1 MTVPVVV
8 EGLLGRGLSG
18 IHCRY
23 QQTFFGNSEP
33 GHYINIEGDIFKMWK
48 VKMKRFEEKN
58 LTKANNTYR
67 NLKRIEKAMTN
78 ERGGNRNQGVDAKNT
93 PKQTTNKYNLQMTPN
108 ATGKSSLG
116 QAA

>member
-1 MTVPVVV
+1 MPVVV

-33 GHYINIEGDIFKMWK
+33 GHYINTEGDIFKMWK
-48 VKMKRFEEKN
+48 VKMKRFEDKN

-67 NLKRIEKAMTN
+67 NLKRIEKAMTS
-78 ERGGNRNQGVDAKNT
+78 ERGGNRGVEAKST
-93 PKQTTNKYNLQMTPN
+93 PTRT
-108 ATGKSSLG
+108 TGKY
-116 QAA
+116 